1 MTNDHFPLRKFCG
14 ERHPLL
20 KCPEFDVVETA
31 RALIKEARADVAKGM
46 AQVNP
51 EGGDLFPVA
60 PVLPGLISDRV
71 IQSAGGSPLT
81 IAEIADNIRP
91 IADVPPAE
99 SLDHGPKLA
108 DPLALPAPLAAT
120 KHRRGPPPDPKS
132 ENTLEPWHALG
143 ISRRTYYRRKKV
155 SP

>member
-1 MTNDHFPLRKFCG
+1 VNDHFPLCKFCG

-20 KCPEFDVVETA
+20 KCPEFDVVESA
-31 RALIKEARADVAKGM
+31 RALIKEAKADVAAGM
-46 AQVNP
+46 KQVNP
-51 EGGDLFPVA
+51 EGGDLFP
-60 PVLPGLISDRV
+60 PVLPGLVPDRV
-71 IQSAGGSPLT
+71 VQSAGGSPLT

-99 SLDHGPKLA
+99 SLDHSPKLA
-108 DPLALPAPLAAT
+108 DPLALPALVT